1 MKRYNR
7 LLMLTPVLILGL
19 ATPSQ
24 AQVSEKDTYYQLPD
38 ETRMTPFRD
47 QVPMVF
53 VTPNQPEW
61 KSLPQ
66 FWNEGQEEAIDPST
80 GEKVQRRVIKIK
92 VPLGL
97 TQAPPVPAENPMT
110 LQKWVLGKKLYYDP
124 ILSSDNTVACASCHD
139 PTKGFADGRK
149 TSVGIQGQLGPINA
163 PSVFNAAYN
172 KLQFWDGRAISLEDQ
187 AQGPV
192 TNPLEMF
199 AGKGDPWDEAVAR
212 LRTNPDYV
220 RMFQAVF
227 GTLPTRDAAAK
238 AIATY
243 ERTVL
248 LGNSLHDRAEARMRQ
263 RVTEEESGKFELT
276 AADYAAA
283 LKDEFARK
291 GPALKDLG
299 LDPEKDAGRIPEIA
313 QRLLNGRN
321 LFFNKARCANCH
333 SGETF
338 SDGEFHN
345 LGAGADTQGNLPA
358 SEVGRFARLPLGHKN
373 PLLIG
378 AFKTPGLRGLLH
390 TAPYMHTGTE
400 KSLEE
405 VIEFYDRGGNA
416 NPWLSEKMRDT
427 AAEAAYLRARAAGQ
441 PVDPNVRTFGPAKR
455 PIIPLKLNLT
465 PQEKADLVLF
475 LKALNGDPLEPIV
488 ADPNKFPEVKW

>member
-1 MKRYNR
+1 MRHALLAMLGG
-7 LLMLTPVLILGL
+7 LLMPATVLAQ
-19 ATPSQ
+19 ATGP
-24 AQVSEKDTYYQLPD
+24 DPNYLPPD
-38 ETRMTPFRD
+38 PTLMTPFAD
-47 QVPMVF
+47 QVPIVF
-53 VTPNQPEW
+53 VTRNQPEW
-61 KSLPQ
+61 SQLKG
-66 FWNEGQEEAIDPST
+66 FWNETTEQAVDPTTGQ
-80 GEKVQRRVIKIK
+80 KVTRRVVKIR

-97 TQAPPVPAENPMT
+97 TQPPPVPAENPMT
-110 LQKWVLGKKLYYDP
+110 VQKWILGKKLYYDP
-124 ILSSDNTVACASCHD
+124 ILSTNNTISCASCHD
-139 PTKGFADGRK
+139 PAKGFADARR
-149 TSVGIQGQLGPINA
+149 TSLGINDQIGPINA

-192 TNPLEMF
+192 GNPLEMF
-199 AGKGDPWDEAVAR
+199 AGKGDPWHEAVAR
-212 LRTNPDYV
+212 LRAHPEYV

-227 GTLPTRDAAAK
+227 GHLPTRDAAAK

-248 LGNSLHDRAEARMRQ
+248 LGDSLHDRAEAAMRE
-263 RVTEEESGKFELT
+263 RVIAEETGKFELT
-276 AADYAAA
+276 AADYAKA
-283 LKDEFARK
+283 LRDEFARK

-299 LDPEKDAGRIPEIA
+299 LDPERDAGRIDQIA

-345 LGAGADTQGNLPA
+345 LGVGAAPDGTLPD
-358 SEVGRFARLPLGHKN
+358 SELGRFARLIYGHKD
-373 PLLIG
+373 PALMG

-400 KSLEE
+400 KTLDE
-405 VIEFYDRGGNA
+405 VIDFYDRGGNV
-416 NPWLSEKMRDT
+416 NPWLSEKMRDIE
-427 AAEAAYLRARAAGQ
+427 AEIAYVRTRATGGA
-441 PVDPNVRTFGPAKR
+441 VDPAVKTFGPAKR

-475 LKALNGDPLEPIV
+475 LKALNGDPLDPLLT
-488 ADPNKFPEVKW
+488 DPNKFPEVKW